1 MSVLRLDRFFASTA
15 VLLLLT
21 ASSASAEPMTD
32 QQITAAV
39 PMPDTA
45 DVPPPTANDVD
56 KATVKQSDP
65 PASTETPAPAD
76 TKAAIPAPADQAT
89 KPVPADTQT
98 ASPAASPAPVTPALA
113 PADTAIAE
121 KLRDLANGKFDRLVG
136 GKKERGM
143 IDAFYSGRDYA
154 PLWLTN
160 GVAND
165 RAKSAMTFLA
175 GVAAD
180 GLDPS
185 DYPVPNFK
193 ASSDPAV
200 LAENELQLTNSVLTF
215 AHHAQMGRVHWS
227 RVSADIFYTQTAP
240 EPADVLADMV
250 GAKDVGEALDGFNPQ
265 HPGYKALKAKLA
277 EIRGNHGEP
286 ATAHIAGGATLK
298 VGMQDARVPQ
308 LRERLGVSGDGN
320 AYDKALAEAVK
331 KFQQQHKI
339 NATGTLTTATVD
351 ALNGK
356 TPDHAADIII
366 ANMERWRWLPR
377 NLGKTY
383 VMVNIPDFRLH
394 VMHNGREAWTTRIV
408 TGKPGMPT
416 PIMSAEMKYITV
428 NPTWNVPPSIV
439 ANEYLPAL
447 QQDPTVLQ
455 RMGLRVTHN
464 PDGSVHI
471 SQPPGDGNALGRL
484 RFNFPNKFLVYQHD
498 TPDKYLFARDVRD
511 FSHGCMRVQD
521 PAKYAEVLLSIVRP
535 GDNYTS
541 ERLHKMFGP
550 NEVDIQFPTFIPVH
564 LTYQT
569 AFVDDSGKLQF
580 RDDIYGRDRQVL
592 ALLKGDERRVADIA
606 IERKEN
612 VVRRQALALPD
623 SVFSDNRGSG
633 GGIWGGGGGGGGD
646 NFFSRL
652 FGFASAAP
660 PPPTPRKPVPKQRK
674 TEAR

>member
-1 MSVLRLDRFFASTA
+1 MSVVRLDRFLASTA
-15 VLLLLT
+15 VALLLT
-21 ASSASAEPMTD
+21 GAAGNVSAAPMTD
-32 QQITAAV
+32 KQITAAV
-39 PMPDTA
+39 PMPNTA

-56 KATVKQSDP
+56 KAAPKQSDP
-65 PASTETPAPAD
+65 PTTTETPAPTD
-76 TKAAIPAPADQAT
+76 TKAATPAPADQAT
-89 KPVPADTQT
+89 KPVPAETQT
-98 ASPAASPAPVTPALA
+98 ATPAPAAPALA
-113 PADTAIAE
+113 PADAAIAE
-121 KLRDLANGKFDRLVG
+121 KLRDLANGKFDRIVG

-154 PLWLTN
+154 PLWLTD
-160 GVAND
+160 GAAND
-165 RAKSAMTFLA
+165 RAKSAMAYLA
-175 GVAAD
+175 GVASD
-180 GLDPS
+180 GLDPA

-193 ASSDPAV
+193 AGSDPAV

-215 AHHAQMGRVHWS
+215 ARHVQMGRVAWS
-227 RVSADIFYTQTAP
+227 RVSADIFYNQTAP

-250 GAKDVGEALDGFNPQ
+250 GAKDVGQALDAFNPQ
-265 HPGYKALKAKLA
+265 NPGYKALKAKLA

-286 ATAHIAGGATLK
+286 VTGRIGAGAVLK

-308 LRERLGVSGDGN
+308 LRDRLGVTGDGEIF
-320 AYDKALAEAVK
+320 DKTLAEAVK
-331 KFQQQHKI
+331 KFQQAHKI
-339 NATGTLTTATVD
+339 NPTGTLTAATVD

-356 TPDHAADIII
+356 TPDHAVDIII
-366 ANMERWRWLPR
+366 ANMERWRWLPH

-383 VMVNIPDFRLH
+383 VIVNIPDFRLH
-394 VMHNGREAWTTRIV
+394 VMNNGHEVWTTKIV

-521 PAKYAEVLLSIVRP
+521 PPKYAEVLLSIVRP
-535 GDNYTS
+535 GEGYTAD
-541 ERLHKMFGP
+541 RLKKMFGP

-569 AFVDDSGKLQF
+569 AFVDDAGKLEF
-580 RDDIYGRDRQVL
+580 RDDIYGRDRQIL
-592 ALLKGDERRVADIA
+592 ALLRGDERKVADIP

-623 SVFSDNRGSG
+623 SVFSDNRVGGWGGRGAYGDG
-633 GGIWGGGGGGGGD
+633 GG
-646 NFFSRL
+646 NFFARL
-652 FGFASAAP
+652 FGFGAP
-660 PPPTPRKPVPKQRK
+660 PQPAPTPRKPVGRPQHR

>member
-1 MSVLRLDRFFASTA
+1 MSVVRLDRFFASTA

-21 ASSASAEPMTD
+21 ASATSASAEPMTEK
-32 QQITAAV
+32 QITAAV

-45 DVPPPTANDVD
+45 AVPPPTASDIN

-65 PASTETPAPAD
+65 PAATETPAPTD
-76 TKAAIPAPADQAT
+76 TKAVTPAPADEAV

-98 ASPAASPAPVTPALA
+98 ASPAPTTPALA
-113 PADTAIAE
+113 PADAAIAE

-215 AHHAQMGRVHWS
+215 AHHAQLGRVHWS
-227 RVSADIFYTQTAP
+227 RVSADIFYNQTAP
-240 EPADVLADMV
+240 EPADVLADMA
-250 GAKDVGEALDGFNPQ
+250 GAKDVGEALDAFNPQ
-265 HPGYKALKAKLA
+265 QPGYKALKAKLA

-286 ATAHIAGGATLK
+286 VTAHIAGGATLK

-308 LRERLGVSGDGN
+308 LRERLGLTGDGN

-356 TPDHAADIII
+356 TPDHAADIIV

-394 VMHNGREAWTTRIV
+394 VMNNGHEVWTTKIV
-408 TGKPGMPT
+408 TGKPAMPT
-416 PIMSAEMKYITV
+416 PIMTAEMKYITV

-521 PAKYAEVLLSIVRP
+521 PAKYAEVLLSLVRP
-535 GDNYTS
+535 SDGYTA
-541 ERLHKMFGP
+541 ERLKKMFGP
-550 NEVDIQFPTFIPVH
+550 NEVDIQFPTFVPVH

-592 ALLKGDERRVADIA
+592 ALLKGDERKVADTP

-612 VVRRQALALPD
+612 AVRRQALALPD
-623 SVFSDNRGSG
+623 SVFSDNRVGAWGSRGAFGDG
-633 GGIWGGGGGGGGD
+633 GG
-646 NFFSRL
+646 NFFARL
-652 FGFASAAP
+652 FGFGAP
-660 PPPTPRKPVPKQRK
+660 PQPPPTPRKPVGRPQHR